1 MENKRKAHCTAGA
14 LCSPPSNL
22 AGSTEYVADVR
33 FPSCWIA
40 VPLVPAWDDT
50 LNAGCSCQHSRMETL
65 FAAEMAVRFNEDG
78 GAAVTVETKKAG
90 AANHKTKDRKRCMF
104 HSF

>member
-1 MENKRKAHCTAGA
+1 MKRKAYCTAGA

-40 VPLVPAWDDT
+40 EPLVPACDDT

-65 FAAEMAVRFNEDG
+65 FAAEMAVRFNEEG
-78 GAAVTVETKKAG
+78 GAAATVETRKAG
-90 AANHKTKDRKRCMF
+90 AANDRLKDRMGCMV